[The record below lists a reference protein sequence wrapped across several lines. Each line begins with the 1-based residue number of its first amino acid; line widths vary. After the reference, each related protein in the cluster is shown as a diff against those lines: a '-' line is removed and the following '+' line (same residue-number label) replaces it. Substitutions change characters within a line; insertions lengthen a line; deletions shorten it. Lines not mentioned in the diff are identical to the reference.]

1 MTARRA
7 AGEEIMP
14 INAAIF
20 REYDIRGI
28 VDTDLTPEVVQ
39 TLGRAM
45 GTYFRNNGKKN
56 VALGRDCRLS
66 SPAFGEAMSAGL
78 RSVGCDVTDLGT
90 IPTPLLYFAA
100 YYKEMEAG
108 VMITGSHNPPEYN
121 GFKMMVGHDTLYGE
135 TIQDVY
141 RIIRDG
147 TFAPAGQGAYKSY
160 DIRPEYE
167 TYVLKL
173 IKLVRPLKVVL
184 DAGNGTA
191 GVIAAP
197 IFRKLGCKVDELF
210 CEMDGHFPN
219 HHPDPTLP
227 EAMAALVARVKE
239 TRSEIG
245 LAYDGDGDR
254 IGVVDDE
261 GHLIWGDQLLI
272 FFARDILKEY
282 PGATIISEVKA
293 TKVLYDEITR
303 LGGKAVMWKTG
314 HSLIKKKIKDEKAK
328 LAGEMSGH
336 IFFADKWFG
345 FDDAI
350 YASLRVADLVARS
363 PKRLSELLAA
373 LPKMY
378 STPEIRIYASE
389 EVKFKIVD
397 EVRRALAAKYP
408 VIDIDGVR
416 AIMPKGW
423 GLVRASN
430 TQAVLV
436 LRFEAE
442 TEADLAAIQKEVKA
456 EVERAI
462 QKLGKK

>member
-1 MTARRA
+1 
-7 AGEEIMP
+7 MP
-14 INAAIF
+14 INASIF

-28 VDTDLTPEVVQ
+28 VDVDLTLDVVA

-45 GTYFRNNGKKN
+45 GTYFLNFGKKA

-66 SPAFGEAMSAGL
+66 SPAFAEAMASGL
-78 RSVGCDVTDLGT
+78 RAVGCDVTDLGT
-90 IPTPLLYFAA
+90 VPTPLLYFAA
-100 YYKEMEAG
+100 YYKDMEAG

-121 GFKMMVGHDTLYGE
+121 GFKMMVGHETLYGDS
-135 TIQDVY
+135 IQEIH
-141 RIIRDG
+141 RIIREG
-147 TFAPAGQGAYKSY
+147 AFAPPGKGTYAAY
-160 DIRPEYE
+160 DLVPEYMD
-167 TYVLKL
+167 YVLKL
-173 IKLVRPLKVVL
+173 IKLARPLKVVL

-197 IFRKLGCKVDELF
+197 LFRKLGCKVDELF
-210 CEMDGHFPN
+210 CDMDGRFPN

-227 EAMAALVARVKE
+227 EAMTALIDRVKE
-239 TRSEIG
+239 TKAELG

-272 FFARDILKEY
+272 FFARDILKDF
-282 PGATIISEVKA
+282 PGAAVISEVKA
-293 TKVLYDEITR
+293 TQVLYDEIAR
-303 LGGKAVMWKTG
+303 LGGKPVMWKTG
-314 HSLIKKKIKDEKAK
+314 HSLIKKKIKEEGAK
-328 LAGEMSGH
+328 VAGEMSGH
-336 IFFADKWFG
+336 MFFADRWFG

-350 YASLRVADLVARS
+350 YASLRVAELMARS
-363 PKRLSELLAA
+363 PKRLSEMLAA

-378 STPEIRIYASE
+378 STPEIRVYASE

-397 EVRRALAAKYP
+397 EVKKELSAKYP

-416 AIMPKGW
+416 AVMPGGW

-442 TEADLAAIQKEVKA
+442 TEERLAAIQQEVKG

-462 QKLGKK
+462 QKLERT

>member
-1 MTARRA
+1 MK
-7 AGEEIMP
+7 
-14 INAAIF
+14 INANIF

-28 VDTDLTPEVVQ
+28 VDADLTPEVVR

-45 GTYFRNNGKKN
+45 GTYFLKNGKKA
-56 VALGRDCRLS
+56 VALGHDCRLS
-66 SPAFGEAMSAGL
+66 SPEFARAMAAGL

-90 IPTPLLYFAA
+90 IPTPLLYFSA
-100 YYKEMEAG
+100 YYKNMEAG

-121 GFKMMVGHDTLYGE
+121 GFKMTVGHDTLYGE
-135 TIQDVY
+135 SIQEVY
-141 RIIRDG
+141 RIIRDDA
-147 TFAPAGQGAYKSY
+147 FAPPGQGAYATY
-160 DIRPEYE
+160 DLLPEYNA
-167 TYVLKL
+167 YVLGL

-191 GVIAAP
+191 GVVAAP
-197 IFRKLGCKVDELF
+197 LFRKLGCKVDAMF
-210 CEMDGHFPN
+210 CDMDGRFPN

-227 EAMAALVARVKE
+227 EAMSALIARVKE
-239 TRSEIG
+239 TKAEIG

-272 FFARDILKEY
+272 FFARDILKAF
-282 PGATIISEVKA
+282 PGAAIISEVKA
-293 TKVLYDEITR
+293 TKVLYDEIAR
-303 LGGKAVMWKTG
+303 LGGKPIMWKTG
-314 HSLIKKKIKDEKAK
+314 HSLIKKKIKEENAK

-336 IFFADKWFG
+336 MFFADQWFG

-350 YASLRVADLVARS
+350 YASLRVAELVARS
-363 PKRLSELLAA
+363 PKRLSEMLAA
-373 LPKMY
+373 LPKTY
-378 STPEIRIYASE
+378 STPEIRVYASE

-397 EVRRALAAKYP
+397 EVKRELSAKYP
-408 VIDIDGVR
+408 IIDIDGVR
-416 AIMPKGW
+416 AIMPGGW

-442 TEADLAAIQKEVKA
+442 SEAQLAEIQREVKGS
-456 EVERAI
+456 VERAI
-462 QKLGKK
+462 HKLERL

>member
-1 MTARRA
+1 
-7 AGEEIMP
+7 MP

-28 VDTDLTPEVVQ
+28 VDTNLTPEVVQ

-45 GTYFRNNGKKN
+45 GTYFLKNGKRN

-78 RSVGCDVTDLGT
+78 RAVGCDVTDLGT

-100 YYKEMEAG
+100 YEKNMEAG

-121 GFKMMVGHDTLYGE
+121 GFKMQVGHETLYGPA
-135 TIQDVY
+135 IQEIY
-141 RIIRDG
+141 KIIRDG
-147 TFAPAGQGAYKSY
+147 AFAPAGRGGYRTY
-160 DIRPEYE
+160 NLNPEYE
-167 TYVLKL
+167 AYVLGKF
-173 IKLVRPLKVVL
+173 KLVRPLKVVL

-191 GVIAAP
+191 GVVAAP

-227 EAMAALVARVKE
+227 EAMASLIARVKE
-239 TRSEIG
+239 TKAELG

-272 FFARDILKEY
+272 FFARDILKEF
-282 PGATIISEVKA
+282 PGAVIISEVKA

-303 LGGKAVMWKTG
+303 LGGKAIMWKTG
-314 HSLIKKKIKDEKAK
+314 HSLIKKKIRDEQAK

-336 IFFADKWFG
+336 MFFADHWFG

-350 YASLRVADLVARS
+350 YASLRMADLVARS
-363 PKRLSELLAA
+363 PKRLSEMLAA
-373 LPKMY
+373 LPKTY

-397 EVRRALAAKYP
+397 EVRRELAAKYP

-442 TEADLAAIQKEVKA
+442 TEADLAAIQKEIKA
-456 EVERAI
+456 SVERAI
-462 QKLGKK
+462 SKLEKK

>member
-1 MTARRA
+1 
-7 AGEEIMP
+7 MP
-14 INAAIF
+14 INANIF

-28 VDTDLTPEVVQ
+28 VDVDLTPEVVQ

-45 GTYFRNNGKKN
+45 GTYFRGKGKKA
-56 VALGRDCRLS
+56 VALGYDCRLS
-66 SPAFGEAMSAGL
+66 SPAFAQAMASGL
-78 RSVGCDVTDLGT
+78 RSVGCDVIDLGT

-121 GFKMMVGHDTLYGE
+121 GFKMTVEHDTLYGE
-135 TIQDVY
+135 AIQDVY
-141 RIIRDG
+141 RIIRDNA
-147 TFAPAGQGAYKSY
+147 FAPAGDGSYRAY
-160 DIRPEYE
+160 DVRTEYE
-167 TYVLKL
+167 TYVLGLFKL
-173 IKLVRPLKVVL
+173 ARPLKVVL

-191 GVIAAP
+191 GVVAAP

-210 CEMDGHFPN
+210 CDMDGRFPN

-227 EAMAALVARVKE
+227 EAMASLISRVKATKAE
-239 TRSEIG
+239 LG

-272 FFARDILKEY
+272 FFARDILKSF
-282 PGATIISEVKA
+282 PGAAIISEVKA
-293 TKVLYDEITR
+293 TKVLYDEVAR
-303 LGGKAVMWKTG
+303 LGGKAIMWKTG

-336 IFFADKWFG
+336 MFFADRWFG

-350 YASLRVADLVARS
+350 YASLRVAELVARS
-363 PKRLSELLAA
+363 PQRLSKMLGA
-373 LPKMY
+373 LPKTY
-378 STPEIRIYASE
+378 STPEIRVYASE
-389 EVKFKIVD
+389 EVKFKIVE
-397 EVRRALAAKYP
+397 EVKRELAAKYP

-416 AIMPKGW
+416 AIMPRGW

-442 TEADLAAIQKEVKA
+442 TEADLAAIQREIKA
-456 EVERAI
+456 SVERAI
-462 QKLGKK
+462 KKLERPS